1 MSIGIEYFPPK
12 PLLTVFNP
20 DNFKSVGLDNV
31 SYATLQT
38 EADTLLENAT
48 IQSENLLGS
57 TNISLFVNIT
67 WSIPNAGTYTAP
79 ISLNTNS
86 FYLISF
92 NFTFTTGSLN
102 VLTSINIGTNQV
114 GQSWAINNT
123 GSPIG
128 ASSIAG
134 GTSFMFQATNQTLTV
149 NFAPQFTGNDTI
161 TTGTNISTIVLT
173 SFSP

>member
-1 MSIGIEYFPPK
+1 MSIGVEYFSPK
-12 PLLTVFNP
+12 PLLPVFNP
-20 DNFKSVGLDNV
+20 DNFKAV
-31 SYATLQT
+31 SLNAASYEVLQT
-38 EADTLLENAT
+38 EAETLLENAT
-48 IQSENLLGS
+48 IQSDNLLGS
-57 TNISLFVNIT
+57 TNTSLFVNIT
-67 WSIPNAGTYTAP
+67 WSIPDAGTYTAP
-79 ISLNTNS
+79 ISLNIDS

-134 GTSFMFQATNQTLTV
+134 GTSFMFQATNQTLTL